1 MTSDT
6 CLSLVSNNFLREL
19 YQNLLGSLGVHILLE
34 NLFLALLLLKK
45 LQTEQVSIHLNL
57 HGIDHMFV
65 A

>member
-19 YQNLLGSLGVHILLE
+19 YQSVIGSLGVHILLE
-34 NLFLALLLLKK
+34 NLFLALLLLKE

-57 HGIDHMFV
+57 HGIDHIFV